1 MSDNDDGGRV
11 LAVTFESRMNFTLKS
26 FFSAAP
32 IISQGSQAGRVGGFS
47 ADNNNRPD

>member
-11 LAVTFESRMNFTLKS
+11 SAVTFESRMNFTLKS

-32 IISQGSQAGRVGGFS
+32 IISQSGSQAGQGGFS
-47 ADNNNRPD
+47 ADNNRPD

>member
-1 MSDNDDGGRV
+1 MSDNDDDGGRV
-11 LAVTFESRMNFTLKS
+11 SAVTFESRMNFTLKS

-32 IISQGSQAGRVGGFS
+32 IISQSGRQGGFS